1 MCYYV
6 NVRCTE
12 RKRLVLMENDSDDDT
27 ATGSITKI
35 NIKKYINAIPL
46 ILTGFAFLRHKRRL

>member
-1 MCYYV
+1 
-6 NVRCTE
+6 
-12 RKRLVLMENDSDDDT
+12 MENDSDDDT